1 MFSTRKYAYRVA
13 SKAGLIWFSDSWQL
27 ITFLKSSP
35 TTTHLNGNKIDYIRT
50 ALCSMTRKFLGHVIG
65 QHNREYSGHEIS
77 TNPKKCGI
85 VLEHLLYL
93 MTMCTPGMPG
103 AELVTAGW
111 WVFINAASE
120 LKPAARKPLWFRPW
134 SKISFSTWKRKKY
147 FILAKHESKT
157 TN

>member
-13 SKAGLIWFSDSWQL
+13 SKAGLIWFSDNWQL
-27 ITFLKSSP
+27 I
-35 TTTHLNGNKIDYIRT
+35 TTHLNGNKIDYIRT
-50 ALCSMTRKFLGHVIG
+50 ALCSMIRKFLGHVIG

-103 AELVTAGW
+103 AELVTAG
-111 WVFINAASE
+111 
-120 LKPAARKPLWFRPW
+120 
-134 SKISFSTWKRKKY
+134 
-147 FILAKHESKT
+147 
-157 TN
+157 